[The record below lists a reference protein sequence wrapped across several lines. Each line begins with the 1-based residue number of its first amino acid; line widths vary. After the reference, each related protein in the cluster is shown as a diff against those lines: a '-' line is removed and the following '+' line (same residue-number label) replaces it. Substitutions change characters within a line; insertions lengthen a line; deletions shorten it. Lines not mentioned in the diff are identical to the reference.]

1 MDMLSLP
8 DALAMVRAGW
18 SPQPYIVSRSSLMRG
33 HGEAGNY
40 ERAEEYALEIE
51 KLQAA
56 AGVKPVEQ
64 PEWGTHQFKIGYVR
78 WAENLRHGYLSG
90 RAFWTDGPN
99 LQDAAGH
106 ARFLLSNPRITAFEL
121 YPA

>member
-1 MDMLSLP
+1 MQSLP
-8 DALAMVRAGW
+8 DALAFVRKGW
-18 SPQPYIVSRSSLMRG
+18 NPAAEIRDRASLMRG
-33 HGEAGNY
+33 HAEAGNY

-51 KLQAA
+51 QLQSA
-56 AGVKPVEQ
+56 AGVKPLVQ

-78 WAENLRHGYLSG
+78 WSENLRRGYLSG

-106 ARFLLSNPRITAFEL
+106 ARFLLSNPRITASDL
-121 YPA
+121 L